1 MIYLHKVLFQNDLEK
16 AKKMQLIQEDRFLLK
31 SKRNIIR
38 EKYEQT
44 NKMNPRV
51 IAIHNTSSETLST
64 RERWTRMFISVSC
77 FYQVARTRKQ
87 NHSIHK
93 SSKPAELNKASINI
107 LYNKTRKKLFYILIE
122 RYCHIYLANTLL
134 TILQINTVICVTA
147 LLQYNTPLCKLIRLQ
162 QSTVQ

>member
-1 MIYLHKVLFQNDLEK
+1 M
-16 AKKMQLIQEDRFLLK
+16 LK

-162 QSTVQ
+162 QSTVQWKPFHPGIVYCSP